1 MDNMELAKVFEEV
14 CIKYRKQIADLE
26 TQLKERQL
34 TGTNP
39 FEDAVKAETSQRI
52 IALEQEL
59 GAVKMQLQ
67 NVIAER
73 DTVEAKRKSVWKKYD
88 NLTAQMEGLRE
99 NHRKERDA
107 LNDKITSLNKQLDD
121 ANMVISNLQSG
132 EQINVKSDTITS
144 KTIHMVW

>member
-26 TQLKERQL
+26 TQLKERRL